1 MSTNEVE
8 AVIQKVVKLS
18 DCVVFGVA
26 IQNCDGKA
34 GMAVIADPNRTVNVE
49 TLYNELQKRLPQFAI
64 PLFIRLTSK
73 IDLTA
78 SFKLSKTSLEK
89 DGFNVNIVKDPLYFL
104 DKKLQKY
111 IPMNLNLY
119 EEIQNGKSL

>member
-1 MSTNEVE
+1 
-8 AVIQKVVKLS
+8 
-18 DCVVFGVA
+18 
-26 IQNCDGKA
+26 
-34 GMAVIADPNRTVNVE
+34 MAVIADPNGTVNVE

-78 SFKLSKTSLEK
+78 SFKLSKTALEK
-89 DGFNVNIVKDPLYFL
+89 DGFNVNLVKDPLYFL

-111 IPMNLNLY
+111 VPMNLNLY
-119 EEIQNGKSL
+119 EEIQNGKGL